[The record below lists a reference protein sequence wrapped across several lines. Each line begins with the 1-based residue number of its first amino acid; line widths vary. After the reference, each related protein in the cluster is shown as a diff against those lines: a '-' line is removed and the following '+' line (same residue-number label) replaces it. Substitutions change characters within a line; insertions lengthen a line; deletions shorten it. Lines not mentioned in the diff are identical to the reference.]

1 MMNSISKKEN
11 NPKLNKF
18 IIIGILEKELNEFYI
33 DHINKKYAD
42 LEDHIKNDMISDL
55 YTKRLVFWSQQPLV
69 EAKTIGLNPTI
80 DIARTRMDNL
90 KKLKDCTPKIFDAVV
105 NYIKAEF
112 ENTMSLG
119 HTDAFSYLSNINDK
133 TLDFIPNPLITF
145 EFKGDIKLFYKKC
158 IEYITM
164 RIIQPF
170 PEQKKIT

>member
-90 KKLKDCTPKIFDAVV
+90 KKLKD
-105 NYIKAEF
+105 
-112 ENTMSLG
+112 
-119 HTDAFSYLSNINDK
+119 
-133 TLDFIPNPLITF
+133 
-145 EFKGDIKLFYKKC
+145 
-158 IEYITM
+158 
-164 RIIQPF
+164 
-170 PEQKKIT
+170 